1 MGIYLLNFMIKEHR
15 MDPRQPRM
23 PWLSPYLA
31 VRNLDRS
38 TDFYLKAFGFKSKGM
53 KDNHG
58 NIGHINIFHKN
69 TVLFM
74 LHSEGSMGNPSRS
87 PSTSNVMASQTFYVF
102 VDNVDKMYEK
112 AISNGARSVMAPE
125 DVFWGDRM
133 CTVLDVDGYSW
144 SFAKALKKVTKAKK
158 KKTSAKKKKVTKA
171 KKTGVKKGTKS
182 KKTAKKK
189 APRKAVK
196 KRKPRAKKA

>member
-1 MGIYLLNFMIKEHR
+1 

-31 VRNLDRS
+31 VRNLERS
-38 TDFYLKAFGFKSKGM
+38 SEFYIKAFGFKQKGM

-58 NIGHINIFHKN
+58 SISHINIFHKN

-74 LHSEGSMGNPSRS
+74 LHAEGSMGNPSRS
-87 PSTSNVMASQTFYVF
+87 PATSNVMAPQTFYVF

-112 AISNGARSVMAPE
+112 AVANGARSVMSPE
-125 DVFWGDRM
+125 DVYWGDRM

-144 SFAKALKKVTKAKK
+144 SFAKALKKEKKPKKKKSTKS
-158 KKTSAKKKKVTKA
+158 KKTSAKKGA
-171 KKTGVKKGTKS
+171 KS
-182 KKTAKKK
+182 KKTTKKK
-189 APRKAVK
+189 APKKAAK
-196 KRKPRAKKA
+196 KKPKARKPRAKKA

>member
-1 MGIYLLNFMIKEHR
+1 

-38 TDFYLKAFGFKSKGM
+38 TDFYSKAYGFKSKGM
-53 KDNHG
+53 KDVNG

-74 LHSEGSMGNPSRS
+74 LHAEGSMGNPSRS
-87 PSTSNVMASQTFYVF
+87 PATSNVMAPQTFYVF

-112 AISNGARSVMAPE
+112 AIANGARSVMAPE
-125 DVFWGDRM
+125 DVYWGDRM

-144 SFAKALKKVTKAKK
+144 SFAKALKKVTKTKK
-158 KKTSAKKKKVTKA
+158 KKSASKKKKVTKL
-171 KKTGVKKGTKS
+171 KKSGVKKA
-182 KKTAKKK
+182 KTTTKKK
-189 APRKAVK
+189 APK
-196 KRKPRAKKA
+196 KRKTRSKKA